1 MVRRF
6 GRRQADMKQAE
17 KPGMKKPGM
26 KKPGMKKL
34 GMKKPGIKHSNIG
47 RSMIRLLAAASAAA
61 FLLTTPVYA
70 GAWSQADGSWRYQ
83 KDDGS
88 YARGWMQSTDGKW
101 YYFDANGRMLT
112 DTVTPDGYQVGPDG
126 AWTVGGWEASYDA
139 NYPLKDYLDQAG
151 LQYVDVIMGWNAK
164 GEPVMEK
171 APAPGL

>member
-6 GRRQADMKQAE
+6 GRRQADMKGAEKPGMEKPGME

-26 KKPGMKKL
+26 KKSGMMEPGMKQ
-34 GMKKPGIKHSNIG
+34 PGIKHSNIG

-88 YARGWMQSTDGKW
+88 YARGWMQSTDG
-101 YYFDANGRMLT
+101 NGIILT
-112 DTVTPDGYQVGPDG
+112 QT
-126 AWTVGGWEASYDA
+126 
-139 NYPLKDYLDQAG
+139 AG
-151 LQYVDVIMGWNAK
+151 C
-164 GEPVMEK
+164 
-171 APAPGL
+171 

>member
-70 GAWSQADGSWRYQ
+70 GSLVPGGRIMEIPEGRRFLCQGMDAEH
-83 KDDGS
+83 
-88 YARGWMQSTDGKW
+88 GWKMVL
-101 YYFDANGRMLT
+101 F
-112 DTVTPDGYQVGPDG
+112 
-126 AWTVGGWEASYDA
+126 
-139 NYPLKDYLDQAG
+139 
-151 LQYVDVIMGWNAK
+151 
-164 GEPVMEK
+164 
-171 APAPGL
+171 

>member
-1 MVRRF
+1 M
-6 GRRQADMKQAE
+6 Q
-17 KPGMKKPGM
+17 
-26 KKPGMKKL
+26 
-34 GMKKPGIKHSNIG
+34 
-47 RSMIRLLAAASAAA
+47 
-61 FLLTTPVYA
+61 

-139 NYPLKDYLDQAG
+139 NYPPEG
-151 LQYVDVIMGWNAK
+151 TTWTRPGFQYVDVIMGWNAR
-164 GEPVMEK
+164 GEPVMERRLRQDYNYGLYNYFGLSDDLCK
-171 APAPGL
+171 ALYGESDQIGTGEMAVDGDKPSGAGPGWPCIEKMGKRYL

>member
-17 KPGMKKPGM
+17 KPGMEKPGMKKPGM
-26 KKPGMKKL
+26 KKPGMKKSGMMEP

-101 YYFDANGRMLT
+101 YILT
-112 DTVTPDGYQVGPDG
+112 QT
-126 AWTVGGWEASYDA
+126 
-139 NYPLKDYLDQAG
+139 AG
-151 LQYVDVIMGWNAK
+151 C
-164 GEPVMEK
+164 
-171 APAPGL
+171 

>member
-6 GRRQADMKQAE
+6 DRRQADMKGAEKPGME

-26 KKPGMKKL
+26 KKSGMMEPGMKKT
-34 GMKKPGIKHSNIG
+34 GIKHSNIG

-101 YYFDANGRMLT
+101 YYFNESSLMVT
-112 DTVTPDGYQVGPDG
+112 DQTTPDGYYVNADG
-126 AWTVGGWEASYDA
+126 VWI
-139 NYPLKDYLDQAG
+139 Q
-151 LQYVDVIMGWNAK
+151 
-164 GEPVMEK
+164 
-171 APAPGL
+171 

>member
-34 GMKKPGIKHSNIG
+34 GMKKPGIKALKYRPVNDTAAGSGI
-47 RSMIRLLAAASAAA
+47 RSSL
-61 FLLTTPVYA
+61 LLTTPVYA

-88 YARGWMQSTDGKW
+88 YARDGCR
-101 YYFDANGRMLT
+101 ARMENGIILT
-112 DTVTPDGYQVGPDG
+112 QT
-126 AWTVGGWEASYDA
+126 
-139 NYPLKDYLDQAG
+139 AG
-151 LQYVDVIMGWNAK
+151 C
-164 GEPVMEK
+164 
-171 APAPGL
+171 